1 MSDSP
6 GPPRASNKGPD
17 WLQSAPSFDTRLLVS
32 LTLVLVP
39 ALLAA
44 SVYWLHR
51 SPSPGPTRNATDA
64 TVEVRILAA
73 PKALEPPREA
83 LPQISPA
90 RTPSVSET
98 VSVASERPTS
108 DPVAKNAAIDTTV
121 ASPRLRS
128 AAEPLRP
135 SERQK
140 ASAFQR
146 ALQSHIALY
155 RRYPEEARRARMQ
168 GTVQILFSMRRD
180 GSVLDVWVRAS
191 SGQRA
196 LDAAAVDTIR
206 LAQPLPRIP
215 PELPD
220 RLTILAPVE
229 FGSAP
234 AEYFGPERH
243 GSSRKRSGED

>member
-6 GPPRASNKGPD
+6 GPPLAPNKEAD
-17 WLQSAPSFDTRLLVS
+17 WLRSAPSFDTRLLMS

-51 SPSPGPTRNATDA
+51 SPSPGPIRNATDT

-73 PKALEPPREA
+73 PKQLEPPRET
-83 LPQISPA
+83 LPQPGPA
-90 RTPSVSET
+90 RTASISET
-98 VSVASERPTS
+98 VSVASKPPTS
-108 DPVAKNAAIDTTV
+108 EPVAKNAAPDAMV
-121 ASPRLRS
+121 AAPPLQS

-135 SERQK
+135 SDRQK

-146 ALQSHIALY
+146 ALEAHIARY

-191 SGQRA
+191 SGQRV

-220 RLTILAPVE
+220 RMTIFAPVA
-229 FGSAP
+229 FDAAP
-234 AEYFGPERH
+234 AEHFGSE
-243 GSSRKRSGED
+243 